1 MIRKK
6 RIILFIIVIILIIL
20 IGYGYSIC
28 SSKEQKD
35 SGERWFSG
43 DGGNNSYIIT
53 NRNKIVLLKIEV
65 SCEANESDS
74 KDKVNVKVTNSDLEE
89 IRSFKIKSG
98 DKVTKWAIVNS
109 GDDFYVNIESN
120 KFEGNVKI
128 MNYTYIIF

>member
-6 RIILFIIVIILIIL
+6 RIILFIVVIILVIL

-35 SGERWFSG
+35 SGERWFAG

-53 NRNKIVLLKIEV
+53 NTNKIVLLRIEV

-89 IRSFKIKSG
+89 IKSFKIKNG
-98 DKVTKWAIVNS
+98 DKVTKWVMVNS
-109 GDDFYVNIESN
+109 SDDFYVNVESN

-128 MNYTYIIF
+128 MNYTYTIF

>member
-1 MIRKK
+1 M
-6 RIILFIIVIILIIL
+6 
-20 IGYGYSIC
+20 
-28 SSKEQKD
+28 
-35 SGERWFSG
+35 
-43 DGGNNSYIIT
+43 
-53 NRNKIVLLKIEV
+53 LLKIEV

-98 DKVTKWAIVNS
+98 DKVTKWAMVNS